1 MITLAPNL
9 TQAHSF
15 LTALDEGEDA
25 WLFQTFDDKGT
36 RDKRLIKKMRGSLD
50 SHAASLAELNDRGAG
65 VFVTV
70 NKTAGIGRKKPDI
83 TQVRALFVD
92 LDGAPLEPLLS
103 APVSPHIVTQ
113 TSPGRF
119 HAYWRVSDCP
129 VDQCE
134 SALKQLI
141 GRYDADK
148 SCSDRSRVLRLP
160 GFYHRKQ
167 DPYLVNI
174 YESNPGECRVADL
187 GIDLDL
193 QKSRK
198 EQKSSSESSESSVPS
213 VGDVI
218 ARYLPEQPGQR
229 NLLLFDLARHLK
241 GIMPNATENELR
253 EIVARWHKLALPVIG
268 TVEFGVTWGDFRRG
282 WAAVK
287 TPFGSVLNRILEEID
302 VNEKI
307 PASLLSLGYGPNGYR
322 LARICK
328 QLQRNAGENPFFL
341 SARQAGELIGCH
353 FTDAS
358 KHLYGLVADGVLKL
372 DKLGVGKQASRY
384 RYVWPE

>member
-1 MITLAPNL
+1 MQTP
-9 TQAHSF
+9 SKR
-15 LTALDEGEDA
+15 TA
-25 WLFQTFDDKGT
+25 T
-36 RDKRLIKKMRGSLD
+36 RDRRLIKKLRGSLD
-50 SHAASLAELNDRGAG
+50 SHAASLTELNEQGAG
-65 VFVTV
+65 IFVTV

-92 LDGAPLEPLLS
+92 LDGAPLGPVLS
-103 APVSPHIVTQ
+103 APVAPHIVTQ

-141 GRYDADK
+141 GRYDGDK
-148 SCSDRSRVLRLP
+148 KCSDRSRVLRLP
-160 GFYHRKQ
+160 GFYHRKK

-187 GIDLDL
+187 GIELYL

-198 EQKSSSESSESSVPS
+198 NQQSSSESSVPS

-218 ARYLPEQPGQR
+218 ARYLPEQTGQR
-229 NLLLFDLARHLK
+229 NRKLFELARHIK
-241 GIMPNATENELR
+241 GIMPNATDNELR
-253 EIVARWHKLALPVIG
+253 EIVAHWHKLALPVIG

-282 WAAVK
+282 LAAVK

-302 VNEKI
+302 VNEKT
-307 PASLLSLGYGPNGYR
+307 PASLLLLDYGPNGYR

-328 QLQRNAGENPFFL
+328 QLQRNAGEDPFFL
-341 SARQAGELIGCH
+341 SARQAGVLIECH
-353 FTDAS
+353 FRDAS

-372 DKLGVGKQASRY
+372 EKRGAGKKASRY
-384 RYVWPE
+384 FYVWPE